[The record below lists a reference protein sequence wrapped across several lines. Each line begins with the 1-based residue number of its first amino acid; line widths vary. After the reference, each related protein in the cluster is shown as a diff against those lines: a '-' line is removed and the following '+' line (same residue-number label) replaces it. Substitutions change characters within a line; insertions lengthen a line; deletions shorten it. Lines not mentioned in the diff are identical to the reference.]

1 MAAKKR
7 IKHVAAA
14 VATVLLVPGGTPAA
28 LADTDAT
35 AGPDRAAVRTDRG
48 AAERQRRVEAAYIVE
63 QHRAAA
69 RATRRTPP
77 AR

>member
-1 MAAKKR
+1 MTARKR

-28 LADTDAT
+28 LADTDAG
-35 AGPDRAAVRTDRG
+35 GPEKVAVRADRT
-48 AAERQRRVEAAYIVE
+48 AAERQRRVESAYIVE
-63 QHRAAA
+63 QHRAAV
-69 RATRRTPP
+69 RATRRTPG